1 MKILDLHTHIL
12 PGVDDGAQTMEDSLQ
27 MLRNAAASHVAAVV
41 ATPHCNVT
49 PVWENYDT
57 ESFRARFLQLRQR
70 AAQEQIPVQIIAGAE
85 VRVTEDL
92 PRLLRQKKVMTIN
105 AGRYVLTEFMPWST
119 PDYFLEHLEMIL
131 EEGHIPL
138 VAHPER
144 YGAVC
149 RDPAMV
155 GQWLEMGCHIQLT
168 GGSILGKFG
177 SDARKTAQY
186 LLKNRMTACVASDA
200 HGPNRR
206 TNFLMD
212 VYEHLSL
219 QYAKDYAQALM
230 WETPLRIC
238 AGERL

>member
-12 PGVDDGAQTMEDSLQ
+12 PGVDDGAQTMDESLQ

-41 ATPHCNVT
+41 ATPHCNVS

-57 ESFRARFLQLRQR
+57 ESFRARFLELRQR
-70 AAQEQIPVQIIAGAE
+70 AAQEKIPVQIIAGAE

-92 PRLLRQKKVMTIN
+92 PRLLRQKRVMGIN
-105 AGRYVLTEFMPWST
+105 AGCYVLTEFMPWT
-119 PDYFLEHLEMIL
+119 APDYFLEHLEMIL
-131 EEGHIPL
+131 EEGYIPL

-144 YGAVC
+144 YGSVC
-149 RDPAMV
+149 RDSSIVA
-155 GQWLEMGCHIQLT
+155 QWIQMGCHVQLT

-177 SDARKTAQY
+177 PEAKKAAQE
-186 LLKNRMTACVASDA
+186 LLRRDMVACVASDA
-200 HGPNRR
+200 HGPRRR

-212 VYEHLSL
+212 VYDHLAL
-219 QYAKDYAQALM
+219 QYSKDYAQALM

-238 AGERL
+238 AGQRL